1 MPRPPE
7 PILSRER
14 IAEVG
19 LRLVDTN
26 GLDGLSTRLVAAE
39 MGVSSPALY
48 YHFDSKDSILNAV
61 IDKAMRAVVPPDP
74 TQHWTDQISA
84 MCYSYRDTLITHPN
98 LAPAMV
104 RLMSRRFGGRIVAGL
119 ARAMAIDGV
128 PAGLIPTVLNSFEI
142 YVFGAGV
149 SAKGDYEKPRPATPT
164 ELDDFPEVAD
174 ALLTPQDDEASFRE
188 GLQALITGWQSRIA
202 SLQQR

>member
-1 MPRPPE
+1 MPRPAE
-7 PILSRER
+7 PMLSRDR

-61 IDKAMRAVVPPDP
+61 IERAMRGVVPPDP
-74 TQHWTDQISA
+74 TLHWTDQVTA
-84 MCYSYRDTLITHPN
+84 MSYSYRATLIAHPN

-104 RLMSRRFGGRIVAGL
+104 RLTPRRFGGRIVGGL
-119 ARAMAIDGV
+119 ARAMAMDGV
-128 PAGLIPTVLNSFEI
+128 PAALIPTVLNSVEI

-149 SAKGDYEKPRPATPT
+149 SAKPEHELSRPATLI
-164 ELDDFPEVAD
+164 ELDEFPEVAESFR
-174 ALLTPQDDEASFRE
+174 TPQDEEASFRE
-188 GLQALITGWQSRIA
+188 GLQALITGWQARIA
-202 SLQQR
+202 SLQQQ

>member
-61 IDKAMRAVVPPDP
+61 IEMAIGDVVPPDP
-74 TQHWTDQISA
+74 NQHWTDQISA
-84 MCYSYRDTLITHPN
+84 MCYTYRETLIAHPN

-104 RLMSRRFGGRIVAGL
+104 RLTSRRFGGRIVAGL

-149 SAKGDYEKPRPATPT
+149 SAKAEYEKPLPATLA

-174 ALLTPQDDEASFRE
+174 ALLSAQDEEASFRE
-188 GLQALITGWQSRIA
+188 GLQALLTGWQSRIA
-202 SLQQR
+202 SLQQQ

>member
-7 PILSRER
+7 PLLSRER
-14 IAEVG
+14 IAAAG
-19 LRLVDTN
+19 LRLVDTH

-39 MGVSSPALY
+39 MGVSSPSLY

-61 IDKAMRAVVPPDP
+61 IERAIRGVVPPDP

-84 MCYSYRDTLITHPN
+84 MCYSYRDTLLAHPN

-104 RLMSRRFGGRIVAGL
+104 RLTSRRFGSRIVAGL
-119 ARAMAIDGV
+119 ARAMAIAGV

-142 YVFGAGV
+142 YVFGAGL
-149 SAKGDYEKPRPATPT
+149 SPKTDYEKPRPATMI
-164 ELDDFPEVAD
+164 ELEDFPDVAD
-174 ALLTPQDDEASFRE
+174 SLLTPQDEEASFRE

>member
-1 MPRPPE
+1 MPRPAE

-61 IDKAMRAVVPPDP
+61 IEKAMRGVVPPDP
-74 TQHWTDQISA
+74 TLHWTDQIIA
-84 MCYSYRDTLITHPN
+84 MSYSYRATLIAHPN

-104 RLMSRRFGGRIVAGL
+104 RLTPRRFGTRIVGGL
-119 ARAMAIDGV
+119 ARAMAMGGV
-128 PAGLIPTVLNSFEI
+128 PAALIPTVMNSVEI

-149 SAKGDYEKPRPATPT
+149 SATPEYEQPRPAAMV
-164 ELDDFPEVAD
+164 ELDEFPEVAESFRT
-174 ALLTPQDDEASFRE
+174 AQDDEASFRE
-188 GLQALITGWQSRIA
+188 GLQALIAGWQGRIA
-202 SLQQR
+202 SLQQQ

>member
-1 MPRPPE
+1 M
-7 PILSRER
+7 S
-14 IAEVG
+14 
-19 LRLVDTN
+19 
-26 GLDGLSTRLVAAE
+26 
-39 MGVSSPALY
+39 
-48 YHFDSKDSILNAV
+48 
-61 IDKAMRAVVPPDP
+61 
-74 TQHWTDQISA
+74 
-84 MCYSYRDTLITHPN
+84 YSYRETLIGHPN

-104 RLMSRRFGGRIVAGL
+104 RLTSRRFGSRIVAGL
-119 ARAMAIDGV
+119 ARAMAMDGV

-149 SAKGDYEKPRPATPT
+149 SAKGDYEKPRPATLP